1 MSENFEP
8 SQNPMNMNEKSA
20 MFLPHETETYAE
32 KIVPSESAD
41 YSLKE
46 NNNADDEYH
55 VSSLNNMTRNTSSA
69 SGRVSGNVH
78 TSRRTIGGVASAPTS
93 QSQKSNH
100 IPRARR
106 MSLSL
111 VRVDAWSVAK
121 VTFLLSVAGGIIQV
135 IAAGLVWLFLNMVG
149 VFDQVTQI
157 VSSTGLDSN
166 GFNLADVFSLPTV
179 LSAVTI
185 FSIVEIVILTILSA
199 IIALLYNVVGSLV
212 GGIHITLGDD

>member
-1 MSENFEP
+1 MSEDFEP
-8 SQNPMNMNEKSA
+8 SQNPTNINE
-20 MFLPHETETYAE
+20 
-32 KIVPSESAD
+32 ESSYTIRED
-41 YSLKE
+41 
-46 NNNADDEYH
+46 NNSNEEFGD
-55 VSSLNNMTRNTSSA
+55 SSLGRAVRKSQFTLGGSS
-69 SGRVSGNVH
+69 SSSS
-78 TSRRTIGGVASAPTS
+78 SRRTIGGMASSASSAS
-93 QSQKSNH
+93 QLHSSKAGH
-100 IPRARR
+100 TPRARR

-135 IAAGLVWLFLNMVG
+135 IAAGLVWLFLNMIG

-185 FSIVEIVILTILSA
+185 FSIVEIVIITILSA

-212 GGIHITLGDD
+212 GGIHVTLGDDW

>member
-1 MSENFEP
+1 MSEDFEP
-8 SQNPMNMNEKSA
+8 SQNPTNINEESS
-20 MFLPHETETYAE
+20 YAIRE
-32 KIVPSESAD
+32 D
-41 YSLKE
+41 
-46 NNNADDEYH
+46 NNSNEEFGD
-55 VSSLNNMTRNTSSA
+55 SSLGRAVRKSQFTLGGSNSS
-69 SGRVSGNVH
+69 SSS
-78 TSRRTIGGVASAPTS
+78 SRRTIGGMASSTS
-93 QSQKSNH
+93 SASQLHSSKAGH
-100 IPRARR
+100 TPRARR

-135 IAAGLVWLFLNMVG
+135 IAAGLVWLFLNMIG

-185 FSIVEIVILTILSA
+185 FSIVEIVIITILSA

-212 GGIHITLGDD
+212 GGIHVTLGDD

>member
-1 MSENFEP
+1 MSEDFEP
-8 SQNPMNMNEKSA
+8 SQNPTNMSDESEIFLSNKTEINSEK
-20 MFLPHETETYAE
+20 
-32 KIVPSESAD
+32 KVPSEETTYFGKEKNKGSQESQFSSSSNIVQNSGSAR
-41 YSLKE
+41 
-46 NNNADDEYH
+46 
-55 VSSLNNMTRNTSSA
+55 VSSSSSA
-69 SGRVSGNVH
+69 SRRTVGAMASPSTNQSHTSKSGRV
-78 TSRRTIGGVASAPTS
+78 
-93 QSQKSNH
+93 
-100 IPRARR
+100 PRARR

-185 FSIVEIVILTILSA
+185 FSIVEIVIITILSA

>member
-1 MSENFEP
+1 MSEDFEP
-8 SQNPMNMNEKSA
+8 SQNPTNINEESS
-20 MFLPHETETYAE
+20 YAIRE
-32 KIVPSESAD
+32 D
-41 YSLKE
+41 
-46 NNNADDEYH
+46 NNSNEEFGD
-55 VSSLNNMTRNTSSA
+55 SSL
-69 SGRVSGNVH
+69 GRVVRKSQFTLGGSNSSSSS
-78 TSRRTIGGVASAPTS
+78 SRRTIGGMASSTS
-93 QSQKSNH
+93 SASQLHSSKAGH
-100 IPRARR
+100 TPRARR

-135 IAAGLVWLFLNMVG
+135 IAAGLVWLFLNMIG

-185 FSIVEIVILTILSA
+185 FSIVEIVIITILSA

-212 GGIHITLGDD
+212 GGIHVTLGDD

>member
-1 MSENFEP
+1 MSEDFEP
-8 SQNPMNMNEKSA
+8 SQNPTNINE
-20 MFLPHETETYAE
+20 
-32 KIVPSESAD
+32 ESSYTIRED
-41 YSLKE
+41 
-46 NNNADDEYH
+46 NNSNEEFGD
-55 VSSLNNMTRNTSSA
+55 SSLGRAVRKSQFTLGGSS
-69 SGRVSGNVH
+69 SSSS
-78 TSRRTIGGVASAPTS
+78 SRRTIGGMASSASSAS
-93 QSQKSNH
+93 QLHSSKAGH
-100 IPRARR
+100 TPRARR

-135 IAAGLVWLFLNMVG
+135 IAAGLVWLFLNMIG

-185 FSIVEIVILTILSA
+185 FSIVEIVIITILSA

-212 GGIHITLGDD
+212 GGIHVTLGDD